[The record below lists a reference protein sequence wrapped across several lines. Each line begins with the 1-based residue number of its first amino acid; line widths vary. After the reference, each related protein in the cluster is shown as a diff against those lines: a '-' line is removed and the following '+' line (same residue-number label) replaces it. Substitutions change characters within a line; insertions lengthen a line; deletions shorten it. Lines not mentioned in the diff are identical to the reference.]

1 MPLFGMTAHA
11 DAGKFALM
19 ADLARV
25 PKPGGCFLAS
35 DWLSAPDQHSEAT
48 GAWIAD
54 AGLPRE
60 LKQLLTAVRRCGCA
74 VPSESSH
81 CTKLGFPVF
90 RMRLIPAT
98 TILLTGTLLAVS
110 SAAAPAAPPGQ
121 AVPCPPAAT
130 ALLDGFYR
138 WFLASS
144 DGRSSFGSQEQRFT
158 PELYASLSA
167 GFALRPADGRFV
179 DFDPFSNTQVASY
192 GHRIASCR
200 REGNALLLMRVE
212 VLAGLSP
219 SRASPVPLDY
229 VLSREGETWRI
240 ADIRYPGEMSFSLS
254 EYLHDLLQ
262 AQPRSAF
269 PATVGGH

>member
-1 MPLFGMTAHA
+1 
-11 DAGKFALM
+11 
-19 ADLARV
+19 
-25 PKPGGCFLAS
+25 
-35 DWLSAPDQHSEAT
+35 
-48 GAWIAD
+48 
-54 AGLPRE
+54 
-60 LKQLLTAVRRCGCA
+60 
-74 VPSESSH
+74 
-81 CTKLGFPVF
+81 
-90 RMRLIPAT
+90 MRLIPAT

-110 SAAAPAAPPGQ
+110 SAAAPAAPTGQ

-144 DGRSSFGSQEQRFT
+144 DGRSTFDSQEQRFT

-200 REGNALLLMRVE
+200 REENELLLMLVE

-219 SRASPVPLDY
+219 SRASTVPLDY
-229 VLSREGETWRI
+229 VLSPKGEAWRI
-240 ADIRYPGEMSFSLS
+240 ADIRYPGEMSFSLI
-254 EYLHDLLQ
+254 EYLHDLLH
-262 AQPRSAF
+262 AQPLLAS